1 VPGASPSQTIGPF
14 FAEGMKWAV
23 ELTADCPFTDGV
35 QVAGRVLDADGK
47 GISDAL
53 LEIWQP
59 HARTNL
65 RAGAAP
71 LRGLQRVAT
80 DADGRYAFWVPRPI
94 DGQLHADV
102 TIFARGLL
110 RGLFTRVYLHS
121 AGESAAFNIP
131 DTVPPDRQYSIKATA
146 ISSAM
151 YHWDVS
157 LSGEHETVFFD
168 L

>member
-1 VPGASPSQTIGPF
+1 MPGASPSQTIGPF

-23 ELTADCPFTDGV
+23 ELSADCPFTDGV
-35 QVAGRVLDADGK
+35 QVAGRVLDADGN
-47 GISDAL
+47 GVSDAL

-59 HARTNL
+59 HARINL

-71 LRGLQRVAT
+71 LRGFQRVAT
-80 DADGRYAFWVPRPI
+80 DADGRYAFWMPRPI
-94 DGQLHADV
+94 GGQLHADV

-110 RGLFTRVYLHS
+110 RGLFTRVYLHV
-121 AGESAAFNIP
+121 AGATAAFDIP
-131 DTVPPDRQYSIKATA
+131 NTVPSERRDSIKALA
-146 ISSAM
+146 VSPGM
-151 YHWDVS
+151 YHWDVR